1 MLLSPCSQAHP
12 RLKSL
17 YTLQYKALVINLE
30 LIWHFT
36 LPKPALQ
43 LLPKRASTLLP
54 RSVVKELR

>member
-1 MLLSPCSQAHP
+1 AHP